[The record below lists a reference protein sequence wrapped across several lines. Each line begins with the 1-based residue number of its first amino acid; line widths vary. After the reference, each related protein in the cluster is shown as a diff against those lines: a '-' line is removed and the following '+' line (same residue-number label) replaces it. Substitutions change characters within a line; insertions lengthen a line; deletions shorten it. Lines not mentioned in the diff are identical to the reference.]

1 MIYVLVQCCHFTDGY
16 TYEILSASTDLDT
29 LKLWHIKNGDYELST
44 KEQAEIAYNKSK
56 SYETIEE
63 TKEA

>member
-29 LKLWHIKNGDYELST
+29 LKLWHTKNGAYELST
-44 KEQAEIAYNKSK
+44 KEQADIASSK
-56 SYETIEE
+56 SNTYETIEE
-63 TKEA
+63 IKEA